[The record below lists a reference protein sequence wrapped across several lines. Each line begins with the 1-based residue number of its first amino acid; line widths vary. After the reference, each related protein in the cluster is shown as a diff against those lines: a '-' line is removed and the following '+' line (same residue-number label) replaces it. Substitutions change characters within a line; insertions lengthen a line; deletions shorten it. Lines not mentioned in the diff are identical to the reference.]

1 MHCAEVCI
9 QDWVSHPTHALELT
23 CARMAMHAADNV
35 AKFLLLFQWI
45 FLAGQ
50 GDQGFAGT
58 ELESQEEV

>member
-35 AKFLLLFQWI
+35 AKFLLLFQ
-45 FLAGQ
+45 
-50 GDQGFAGT
+50 
-58 ELESQEEV
+58 